1 MALALAGVRLPYA
14 LGRTRFYFMRSTFH
28 VFNTVFKP
36 PYLPTGGMLMFTGII
51 QTVGRIA
58 RIEPRGGDVRLAV
71 DTAGL
76 DLSDVQLGDSIAVS
90 GVCLTAVT
98 LESRGFSADVS
109 NETLSLTTLG
119 KLKAGDPVNLEKAL
133 RLADRLGGHLVSGH
147 VDGLGKVVSV
157 TPDGRSQRWTF
168 EVPAALSRYI
178 AAKGSVCIDGTSLT
192 VNEVAGHRFGVNL
205 IPHTVEHTAF
215 HARRPGDAVNIEVD
229 VVARYVERLLSSG
242 EAPRLDEAFLKQHGF
257 A

>member
-1 MALALAGVRLPYA
+1 
-14 LGRTRFYFMRSTFH
+14 
-28 VFNTVFKP
+28 
-36 PYLPTGGMLMFTGII
+36 MFTGII
-51 QTVGRIA
+51 QSVGRIA
-58 RIEPRGGDVRLAV
+58 RLEPRGGDVRLVV
-71 DTAGL
+71 DTTEL
-76 DLSDVQLGDSIAVS
+76 DLSDVQLGDSISVS

-98 LESRGFSADVS
+98 LEARGFSADVS

-147 VDGLGKVVSV
+147 VDGLGKVVSI

-168 EVPAALSRYI
+168 EVPPALARYI

-192 VNEVAGHRFGVNL
+192 VNEVSGGRFGVNL

-215 HARRPGDAVNIEVD
+215 HVRRVGDAVNIEVD
-229 VVARYVERLLSSG
+229 VIARYVEQLLRSG
-242 EAPRLDEAFLKQHGF
+242 EAPKLDEAFLKQHGF